1 MSNATWSQA
10 PPEAALTQ
18 VEAQAALRDSEER
31 FRAFVTAGTDVVYR
45 MNADWSELCQ
55 LVGRNFVAAAPRPTD
70 TWLAEYI
77 YPEDQTRV
85 LATIAEA
92 IRTRGVF
99 EMEHRVRRLDG
110 SVGWTHSRAVP
121 LLDAEGAIREWIGN
135 AVDITERRHNE
146 QALNESQ
153 ERYSGLLNSIN
164 EGYCSIEVIFD
175 AHGTAVDFTY
185 VEVNPAFEKLTGMRD
200 VQGRRV
206 RELIPDVEQRW
217 LDRYG
222 SVALTGVPVR
232 RVDQVKGLD
241 RWFEVLCFRL
251 GGSESR
257 KIGIL
262 FNNITARIEAEN
274 ALQASEALY
283 RGLFNSIDEG
293 FAIIEMIFDA
303 DRSPVDY
310 LILEVNPGF
319 EQQCGLLDAT
329 GKRIMEIL
337 PDHEP
342 YWFEMYGKVA
352 LTGEPVRAQVE
363 SKALQRWFET
373 RAFRIGGE
381 GSLKVAV
388 IFNDITGRKNDER
401 MLQEQAQALA
411 DQDRRKDEFLA
422 MLSHEL
428 RNPLAPLTNALHM
441 LRLQPQEDPVQR
453 QARGIIERQVGQLK
467 HLVGE
472 LLEISRITTGR
483 VQLRLERIAMS
494 GVLDRAIETAQP
506 LIEERRHVLEVSAP
520 PHPVWLQADASRLE
534 QVVVNLLTNAAK
546 YTDPGGRIWLSVA
559 QEGQEA
565 VLRVRDTGIGIA
577 AALLPRIFDLFTQ
590 AEKSLDRSQGG
601 LGIGLCL
608 VQRLVELHGGS
619 VAVTSVLG
627 QGSEFVVRLPVTS
640 LDLPPLLPSQ
650 AEVAR
655 PAGKCCRVLVVDD
668 NVDAAGSLGSLLTVL
683 GHEVRVVHDGAA
695 ALEAVQSFPA
705 GVALL
710 DIGLPGLTG
719 LEVARRIRQLP
730 ALEDLVLVAMT
741 GYGQE
746 SDRESSREAGFDH
759 HLVKLANLDELL
771 RILETVPAMTAGEHA
786 AWLNKGLSRGGS
798 RTSRPASP

>member
-1 MSNATWSQA
+1 MSNARWIQK

-18 VEAQAALRDSEER
+18 VEALAALRDSEER
-31 FRAFVTAGTDVVYR
+31 FRAFVTVGTDVVYR
-45 MNADWSELCQ
+45 MNADWSELSQ
-55 LVGRNFVAAAPRPTD
+55 LFGRDFIAEISGPTD
-70 TWLAEYI
+70 AWLAEYI
-77 YPEDQTRV
+77 YPEDQARV

-99 EMEHRVRRLDG
+99 EMEHRIRRQDG

-121 LLDAEGAIREWIGN
+121 VLDAQGAIREWIGN
-135 AVDITERRHNE
+135 AVDVTERRHNE
-146 QALNESQ
+146 QALNQSQ

-164 EGYCSIEVIFD
+164 EGYCAIEVIFD
-175 AHGTAVDFTY
+175 ADDTAVDFTY
-185 VEVNPAFEKLTGMRD
+185 LEVNTVFENLTGMRD

-206 RELIPDVEQRW
+206 RELIPNVEQRW

-232 RVDQVKGLD
+232 RVDHVKELD

-251 GGSESR
+251 GGTESR
-257 KIGIL
+257 KIAIL
-262 FNNITARIEAEN
+262 FNNITAQIEMEN
-274 ALQASEALY
+274 ALHASETLY
-283 RGLFNSIDEG
+283 RGLFNSIDDG
-293 FAIIEMIFDA
+293 FAIIEVIFDA
-303 DRSPVDY
+303 DNRPVDY
-310 LILEVNPGF
+310 LILEVNPAF
-319 EQQCGLLDAT
+319 EQQCGLLNAT
-329 GKRIMEIL
+329 GKRILELL
-337 PDHEP
+337 PNHEP

-352 LTGEPVRAQVE
+352 LTGEPVRMQVE

-381 GSLKVAV
+381 GSLKVVV
-388 IFNDITGRKNDER
+388 IFNNITERKNVER
-401 MLQEQAQALA
+401 KLQEQAQALS
-411 DQDRRKDEFLA
+411 DLDHRKDEFLA

-441 LRLQPQEDPVQR
+441 LRLQANEDPLQQ
-453 QARGIIERQVGQLK
+453 QARGIIERQVGQLT

-483 VQLRLERIAMS
+483 VQLRLERIALS
-494 GVLDRAIETAQP
+494 CILDRAIETAQP
-506 LIEERRHVLEVSAP
+506 LVEERRHVLEVSVP
-520 PHPVWLQADASRLE
+520 PHPVWLQADPSRLE

-546 YTDPGGRIWLSVA
+546 YTDPGGRIWLSFA
-559 QEGQEA
+559 HDGQEI

-577 AALLPRIFDLFTQ
+577 ADLLPRIFDLFTQ

-608 VQRLVELHGGS
+608 VQRLVELHGGN
-619 VAVTSVLG
+619 VVVTSVLG
-627 QGSEFVVRLPVTS
+627 QGSEFVVRLPVIP
-640 LDLPPLLPSQ
+640 LDLKPLLPPQ
-650 AEVAR
+650 AEVVR

-668 NVDAAGSLGSLLTVL
+668 NVDAAQSMGFLLAMH

-705 GVALL
+705 GVVLL
-710 DIGLPGLTG
+710 DIGLPDLTG

-730 ALEDLVLVAMT
+730 ALKDLVLVALT

-746 SDRESSREAGFDH
+746 SDLEHTREAGFDH
-759 HLVKLANLDELL
+759 HLVKPAVFDALL
-771 RILETVPAMTAGEHA
+771 KILETVPAMMA
-786 AWLNKGLSRGGS
+786 
-798 RTSRPASP
+798 

>member
-1 MSNATWSQA
+1 MSNTSWSHA
-10 PPEAALTQ
+10 PLEAALTL

-45 MNADWSELCQ
+45 LNADWSELYQ
-55 LVGRNFVAAAPRPTD
+55 LVGRNFIADVARSTD
-70 TWLAEYI
+70 GWLDEYI
-77 YPEDQTRV
+77 YPEDQTRM

-110 SVGWTHSRAVP
+110 GVGWTHSRAVP
-121 LLDAEGAIREWIGN
+121 LLDAQGSIREWIGN
-135 AVDITERRHNE
+135 AVDITERRHKE
-146 QALNESQ
+146 QALAESQ
-153 ERYSGLLNSIN
+153 TRYSGLLDSIN
-164 EGYCSIEVIFD
+164 DGYCAIELIFD
-175 AHGTAVDFTY
+175 ANDTAVDFTY
-185 VEVNPAFEKLTGMRD
+185 VEVNPAFEKLTGMHD
-200 VQGRRV
+200 VLGRRV
-206 RELIPDVEQRW
+206 RELLPDVEQDW
-217 LDRYG
+217 LDTYG
-222 SVALTGVPVR
+222 KVALTGEAVR
-232 RVDQVKGLD
+232 RVDEVKPLN
-241 RWFEVLCFRL
+241 RWFEVCCYRL
-251 GGSESR
+251 GGPESR
-257 KIGIL
+257 KIAVL
-262 FNNITARIEAEN
+262 FNNITEQKKAEH
-274 ALQASEALY
+274 ALRESEALY

-303 DRSPVDY
+303 DHRAVDY

-319 EQQCGLLDAT
+319 EQQCGLLNAT
-329 GKRIMEIL
+329 GKRILEL
-337 PDHEP
+337 VPDHEP

-352 LTGEPVRAQVE
+352 LTGEPVRVQAE
-363 SKALQRWFET
+363 SKALQSWFET

-388 IFNDITGRKNDER
+388 IFNNITERRNVERK
-401 MLQEQAQALA
+401 LQEQAQELS

-441 LRLQPQEDPVQR
+441 LRLQPHEDPVQR

-483 VQLRLERIAMS
+483 VQLHLERIDLS

-506 LIEERRHVLEVSAP
+506 LIDERRHVLEVSAP
-520 PHPVWLQADASRLE
+520 PHPLWLQADASRLE

-559 QEGQEA
+559 QEGHEA

-577 AALLPRIFDLFTQ
+577 AAQLPHIFGLFTQ
-590 AEKSLDRSQGG
+590 AEVSLDRSQGG

-608 VQRLVELHGGS
+608 VERLVELHGGN

-640 LDLPPLLPSQ
+640 LDPPPPQ

-668 NVDAAGSLGSLLTVL
+668 NVDAAQSMGVLLTMQ

-705 GVALL
+705 GVVLL

-730 ALEDLVLVAMT
+730 ALQSLVLVAMT
-741 GYGQE
+741 GYGEE
-746 SDRESSREAGFDH
+746 SDRERSREAGFDH
-759 HLVKLANLDELL
+759 HLVKPTDLDALL
-771 RILETVPAMTAGEHA
+771 KILETVPAMTA
-786 AWLNKGLSRGGS
+786 
-798 RTSRPASP
+798 

>member
-1 MSNATWSQA
+1 MSNTSWSHA
-10 PPEAALTQ
+10 PPEAALTL
-18 VEAQAALRDSEER
+18 VEAQAALSDSEER

-45 MNADWSELCQ
+45 LNADWSELYE
-55 LVGRNFVAAAPRPTD
+55 LVGRNFIADVARSTD
-70 TWLAEYI
+70 GWLDEYI
-77 YPEDQTRV
+77 YPEDQTRM

-121 LLDAEGAIREWIGN
+121 LLDAQGSIREWIGN
-135 AVDITERRHNE
+135 AVDITERRHKE
-146 QALNESQ
+146 QALAESQ
-153 ERYSGLLNSIN
+153 ARYSGLLDSIN
-164 EGYCSIEVIFD
+164 DGYCAIELIFD
-175 AHGTAVDFTY
+175 ANDTAVDFTY
-185 VEVNPAFEKLTGMRD
+185 VEVNPAFEKLTGMQD
-200 VQGRRV
+200 VLGRRV
-206 RELIPDVEQRW
+206 RELLPDVEQDW
-217 LDRYG
+217 LDTYG
-222 SVALTGVPVR
+222 KVALTGEAVR
-232 RVDQVKGLD
+232 RIDEVKPLN
-241 RWFEVLCFRL
+241 RWFEVCCYRL
-251 GGSESR
+251 GGPESR
-257 KIGIL
+257 KIAVL
-262 FNNITARIEAEN
+262 FNNITEQKKAEH
-274 ALQASEALY
+274 ALRESEALY

-303 DRSPVDY
+303 DHRAVDY

-319 EQQCGLLDAT
+319 EQQCGLLNAT
-329 GKRIMEIL
+329 GKRMLEL
-337 PDHEP
+337 VPDHEP

-352 LTGEPVRAQVE
+352 LTGEPVRVQAE
-363 SKALQRWFET
+363 SKALQSWFET

-388 IFNDITGRKNDER
+388 IFNNITERRNVERK
-401 MLQEQAQALA
+401 LQEQAQELS

-422 MLSHEL
+422 MLGHEL

-441 LRLQPQEDPVQR
+441 LRLQPHEDPVQR

-483 VQLRLERIAMS
+483 VQLRLERIDLS

-506 LIEERRHVLEVSAP
+506 LIDERRHVLEVSAP
-520 PHPVWLQADASRLE
+520 PHPLWLQADASRLE

-559 QEGQEA
+559 QEGHEA

-577 AALLPRIFDLFTQ
+577 AAQLPHIFGLFTQ
-590 AEKSLDRSQGG
+590 AEVSLDRSQGG

-608 VQRLVELHGGS
+608 VERLVELHGGN

-640 LDLPPLLPSQ
+640 LDPPPPQ

-668 NVDAAGSLGSLLTVL
+668 NVDAAQSMGVLLTMQ

-695 ALEAVQSFPA
+695 ALEAVQSFSA
-705 GVALL
+705 GVVLL

-730 ALEDLVLVAMT
+730 ALQSLVLVAMT
-741 GYGQE
+741 GYGEE
-746 SDRESSREAGFDH
+746 SDRERSRDAGFDH
-759 HLVKLANLDELL
+759 HLVKPTDLDALL
-771 RILETVPAMTAGEHA
+771 KILETVPAMTA
-786 AWLNKGLSRGGS
+786 
-798 RTSRPASP
+798 

>member
-1 MSNATWSQA
+1 MSNTSWNHA
-10 PPEAALTQ
+10 PPEAALTL
-18 VEAQAALRDSEER
+18 VEAEAALRDSEER

-45 MNADWSELCQ
+45 LNADWSELHQ
-55 LVGRNFVAAAPRPTD
+55 LVGRNFIADVARSTD
-70 TWLAEYI
+70 GWLDEYI
-77 YPEDQTRV
+77 YPEDQTCM

-99 EMEHRVRRLDG
+99 EMEHRVRRLNG

-121 LLDAEGAIREWIGN
+121 LLDAQGSIREWIGN
-135 AVDITERRHNE
+135 AVDITERRHKE
-146 QALNESQ
+146 QALAESQ
-153 ERYSGLLNSIN
+153 ARYSGLLDSIN
-164 EGYCSIEVIFD
+164 DGYCAIELIFD
-175 AHGTAVDFTY
+175 ANDTAVDFTY
-185 VEVNPAFEKLTGMRD
+185 VEVNPAFEKLTGMHD
-200 VQGRRV
+200 VLGRRV
-206 RELIPDVEQRW
+206 RELLPDVEQDW
-217 LDRYG
+217 LDTYG
-222 SVALTGVPVR
+222 KVALTGEAVR
-232 RVDQVKGLD
+232 RIDEVKPLN
-241 RWFEVLCFRL
+241 RWFEVCCYRL
-251 GGSESR
+251 GGPESR
-257 KIGIL
+257 KIAVL
-262 FNNITARIEAEN
+262 FNNITEQKKAEH
-274 ALQASEALY
+274 ALRESEALY

-303 DRSPVDY
+303 DHRAVDY

-319 EQQCGLLDAT
+319 EQQCGLLNAT
-329 GKRIMEIL
+329 GKRILEL
-337 PDHEP
+337 VPDHEP
-342 YWFEMYGKVA
+342 YWLEMYGKVA
-352 LTGEPVRAQVE
+352 LTGEPVRVQAE
-363 SKALQRWFET
+363 SKALQSWFET

-388 IFNDITGRKNDER
+388 IFNNITERRNVERK
-401 MLQEQAQALA
+401 LQEQAQELS

-441 LRLQPQEDPVQR
+441 LRLQPHEDPVQR

-483 VQLRLERIAMS
+483 VQLHLERIDLS

-506 LIEERRHVLEVSAP
+506 LIDERRHVLEVSAP
-520 PHPVWLQADASRLE
+520 PHPLWLQADASRLE

-559 QEGQEA
+559 QEGHEA

-577 AALLPRIFDLFTQ
+577 AAQLPHIFGLFTQ
-590 AEKSLDRSQGG
+590 AEVSLDRSQGG

-608 VQRLVELHGGS
+608 VKRLVELHGGN

-640 LDLPPLLPSQ
+640 LDPPPPQ

-668 NVDAAGSLGSLLTVL
+668 NVDAAQSMGVLLTMQ

-695 ALEAVQSFPA
+695 ALEAVQSFSA
-705 GVALL
+705 GVVLL

-730 ALEDLVLVAMT
+730 ALQSLVLVAIT
-741 GYGQE
+741 GYGEE
-746 SDRESSREAGFDH
+746 SDRERSRDAGFDH
-759 HLVKLANLDELL
+759 HLVKPTDLDALL
-771 RILETVPAMTAGEHA
+771 KILETVPAMTA
-786 AWLNKGLSRGGS
+786 
-798 RTSRPASP
+798 

>member
-1 MSNATWSQA
+1 MSNASGSQA

-18 VEAQAALRDSEER
+18 VEALAALRDSEER
-31 FRAFVTAGTDVVYR
+31 FRAFVTVGTDVVYR
-45 MNADWSELCQ
+45 MNADWSELRQ
-55 LVGRNFVAAAPRPTD
+55 LVGRNFIADAPQPTD
-70 TWLAEYI
+70 GWLAEYI

-110 SVGWTHSRAVP
+110 SVGWAHSRAVP
-121 LLDAEGAIREWIGN
+121 LLDAQGAIREWIGN
-135 AVDITERRHNE
+135 AVDVTERRYNE
-146 QALNESQ
+146 QALTESQ
-153 ERYSGLLNSIN
+153 ERYAGLLDSIN
-164 EGYCSIEVIFD
+164 EGYCAIEVMFD
-175 AHGTAVDFTY
+175 AHDTAIDFTY

-206 RELIPDVEQRW
+206 RELIPDVEQHW
-217 LDRYG
+217 LDAYG
-222 SVALTGVPVR
+222 RVALTGEPVR
-232 RVDQVKGLD
+232 RVDEVKALN

-262 FNNITARIEAEN
+262 FNNITAQIQAEN
-274 ALQASEALY
+274 ALHASEALY

-293 FAIIEMIFDA
+293 FAIIEMIFDTGH
-303 DRSPVDY
+303 RPVDY
-310 LILEVNPGF
+310 LILEVNPAF

-329 GKRIMEIL
+329 GKRILELL
-337 PDHEP
+337 PEHEP

-363 SKALQRWFET
+363 SKTLQQWFET
-373 RAFRIGGE
+373 RAFRIGDE
-381 GSLKVAV
+381 GSAKVAV
-388 IFNDITGRKNDER
+388 IFNNITERRNVERK
-401 MLQEQAQALA
+401 LQEQAQALS
-411 DQDRRKDEFLA
+411 DLDRRKDEFLA

-441 LRLQPQEDPVQR
+441 LGLQPSEDPVQR

-472 LLEISRITTGR
+472 LLEISRITTGE
-483 VQLRLERIAMS
+483 VQLRLERLALS

-534 QVVVNLLTNAAK
+534 QVVVNLLNNAAK

-577 AALLPRIFDLFTQ
+577 ADLLPHIFDLFTQ

-619 VAVTSVLG
+619 VAVTSVPG
-627 QGSEFVVRLPVTS
+627 EGSEFVVRLPVAFQ
-640 LDLPPLLPSQ
+640 DLPPLLPPP
-650 AEVAR
+650 AETAR
-655 PAGKCCRVLVVDD
+655 PAGKRCRVLVVDD
-668 NVDAAGSLGSLLTVL
+668 NVDAAQSMEFLLAMR

-695 ALEAVQSFPA
+695 ALEAVQNFAA
-705 GVALL
+705 GVVLL
-710 DIGLPGLTG
+710 DIGLPVLTG

-730 ALEDLVLVAMT
+730 ALKDLVLVAMT

-746 SDRESSREAGFDH
+746 SDRQRSREAGFDH
-759 HLVKLANLDELL
+759 HLVKPTDLDELYK
-771 RILETVPAMTAGEHA
+771 ILETVPAMTA
-786 AWLNKGLSRGGS
+786 
-798 RTSRPASP
+798 

>member
-1 MSNATWSQA
+1 MT
-10 PPEAALTQ
+10 L

-45 MNADWSELCQ
+45 LNADWSELYQ
-55 LVGRNFVAAAPRPTD
+55 LVGRNFIADVARSTD
-70 TWLAEYI
+70 GWLDEYI
-77 YPEDQTRV
+77 YPEDQTRM

-121 LLDAEGAIREWIGN
+121 LLDAQGSIREWIGN
-135 AVDITERRHNE
+135 AVDITERRHKE
-146 QALNESQ
+146 QALAESQ
-153 ERYSGLLNSIN
+153 ARYSGLLDSIN
-164 EGYCSIEVIFD
+164 DGYCAIELIFD
-175 AHGTAVDFTY
+175 ANDTAVDFTY
-185 VEVNPAFEKLTGMRD
+185 VEVNPAFEKLTGMHD
-200 VQGRRV
+200 VLGRRV
-206 RELIPDVEQRW
+206 RELLPDVEQDW
-217 LDRYG
+217 LDTYG
-222 SVALTGVPVR
+222 KVALTGEAVR
-232 RVDQVKGLD
+232 RIDEVKPLN
-241 RWFEVLCFRL
+241 RWFEVCCYRL
-251 GGSESR
+251 GGPESR
-257 KIGIL
+257 KIAVL
-262 FNNITARIEAEN
+262 FNNITEQKKVEH
-274 ALQASEALY
+274 ALRESEALY

-303 DRSPVDY
+303 DHRAVDY

-319 EQQCGLLDAT
+319 EQQCGLLNAT
-329 GKRIMEIL
+329 GKRILEL
-337 PDHEP
+337 VPDHEP

-352 LTGEPVRAQVE
+352 LTGEPVRVEAE
-363 SKALQRWFET
+363 SKALQSWFET

-388 IFNDITGRKNDER
+388 IFNNITERRNVERK
-401 MLQEQAQALA
+401 LQEQAQELSG
-411 DQDRRKDEFLA
+411 QDRRKDEFLA

-441 LRLQPQEDPVQR
+441 LRLQPHEDPVQR

-483 VQLRLERIAMS
+483 VQLRLERIDLS

-506 LIEERRHVLEVSAP
+506 LIDERRHVLEVSAP
-520 PHPVWLQADASRLE
+520 PHPLWLQADASRLE

-559 QEGQEA
+559 QEGHEA

-577 AALLPRIFDLFTQ
+577 AAQLPHIFGLFTQ
-590 AEKSLDRSQGG
+590 VEVSLDRSQGG

-608 VQRLVELHGGS
+608 VERLVELHGGN

-640 LDLPPLLPSQ
+640 LDLPPPQ

-668 NVDAAGSLGSLLTVL
+668 NVDAAQSMGVLLTMQ

-705 GVALL
+705 GVVLL

-730 ALEDLVLVAMT
+730 ALQSLVLVAMT
-741 GYGQE
+741 GYGEE
-746 SDRESSREAGFDH
+746 SDRERSRDAGFDH
-759 HLVKLANLDELL
+759 HLVKPTDLDALL
-771 RILETVPAMTAGEHA
+771 KILETVPAMTA
-786 AWLNKGLSRGGS
+786 
-798 RTSRPASP
+798 

>member
-1 MSNATWSQA
+1 MSNTSWSHA
-10 PPEAALTQ
+10 PPEAALTL

-45 MNADWSELCQ
+45 LNADWSELYQ
-55 LVGRNFVAAAPRPTD
+55 LVGRNFIADVARSTD
-70 TWLAEYI
+70 GWLDEYI
-77 YPEDQTRV
+77 YPEDQTRM

-121 LLDAEGAIREWIGN
+121 LLDAQGSIREWIGN
-135 AVDITERRHNE
+135 AVDITERRHKE
-146 QALNESQ
+146 QALAESQ
-153 ERYSGLLNSIN
+153 ARYSGLLDSIN
-164 EGYCSIEVIFD
+164 DGYCAIELIFD
-175 AHGTAVDFTY
+175 ANDTAVDFTY
-185 VEVNPAFEKLTGMRD
+185 VEVNPAFEKLTGMHD
-200 VQGRRV
+200 VLGRRV
-206 RELIPDVEQRW
+206 RELLPDVEQDW
-217 LDRYG
+217 LDTYG
-222 SVALTGVPVR
+222 KVALTGEAVR
-232 RVDQVKGLD
+232 RIDEVKPLN
-241 RWFEVLCFRL
+241 RWFEVCCYRL
-251 GGSESR
+251 GGPESR
-257 KIGIL
+257 KIAVL
-262 FNNITARIEAEN
+262 FNNITEQKKVEH
-274 ALQASEALY
+274 ALRESEALY

-303 DRSPVDY
+303 DHRAVDY

-319 EQQCGLLDAT
+319 EQQCGLLNAT
-329 GKRIMEIL
+329 GKRILEL
-337 PDHEP
+337 VPDHEP

-352 LTGEPVRAQVE
+352 LTGEPVRVEAE
-363 SKALQRWFET
+363 SKALQSWFET

-388 IFNDITGRKNDER
+388 IFNNITERRNVERK
-401 MLQEQAQALA
+401 LQEQAQELSG
-411 DQDRRKDEFLA
+411 QDRRKDEFLA

-441 LRLQPQEDPVQR
+441 LRLQPHEDPVQR

-483 VQLRLERIAMS
+483 VQLRLERIDLS

-506 LIEERRHVLEVSAP
+506 LIDERRHVLEVSAP
-520 PHPVWLQADASRLE
+520 PHPLWLQADASRLE

-559 QEGQEA
+559 QEGHEA

-577 AALLPRIFDLFTQ
+577 AAQLPHIFGLFTQ
-590 AEKSLDRSQGG
+590 VEVSLDRSQGG

-608 VQRLVELHGGS
+608 VERLVELHGGN

-640 LDLPPLLPSQ
+640 LDLPPPQ

-668 NVDAAGSLGSLLTVL
+668 NVDAAQSMGVLLTMQ

-705 GVALL
+705 GVVLL

-730 ALEDLVLVAMT
+730 ALQSLVLVAMT
-741 GYGQE
+741 GYGEE
-746 SDRESSREAGFDH
+746 SDRERSRDAGFDH
-759 HLVKLANLDELL
+759 HLVKPTDLDALL
-771 RILETVPAMTAGEHA
+771 KILETVPAMTA
-786 AWLNKGLSRGGS
+786 
-798 RTSRPASP
+798 

>member
-1 MSNATWSQA
+1 MSNASWIQEQ
-10 PPEAALTQ
+10 PETALTQ
-18 VEAQAALRDSEER
+18 VEALAALRDSEDC

-45 MNADWSELCQ
+45 MNADWSELRQ
-55 LVGRNFVAAAPRPTD
+55 LVGRKFVADAPRPTD
-70 TWLAEYI
+70 DWLAEYI

-92 IRTRGVF
+92 IRSRGVF
-99 EMEHRVRRLDG
+99 EMEHRVRRQDG

-121 LLDAEGAIREWIGN
+121 LLDAQGSIREWIGN
-135 AVDITERRHNE
+135 AVDVTERRHNE

-185 VEVNPAFEKLTGMRD
+185 LEVNPAFENLTGMRD

-222 SVALTGVPVR
+222 KVALTGEAVR
-232 RVDQVKGLD
+232 RVDEVKELN

-251 GGSESR
+251 GGPESR
-257 KIGIL
+257 KIAIL
-262 FNNITARIEAEN
+262 FNNITAQIKAEI

-303 DRSPVDY
+303 DHRPVDY
-310 LILEVNPGF
+310 LILEVNPAF
-319 EQQCGLLDAT
+319 EQQCGLLNAT
-329 GKRIMEIL
+329 GKRILELL

-352 LTGEPVRAQVE
+352 LTGEPVRVQLE
-363 SKALQRWFET
+363 SKALQRCFET

-381 GSLKVAV
+381 DSLKLAV
-388 IFNDITGRKNDER
+388 IFNNITERKNVER
-401 MLQEQAQALA
+401 KLQEQAQALS
-411 DQDRRKDEFLA
+411 DLDRRKDEFLA

-428 RNPLAPLTNALHM
+428 RNPLAPMTNAVHM
-441 LRLQPQEDPVQR
+441 LRLQPDKDQVQR
-453 QARGIIERQVGQLK
+453 QALGIIERQLGQLK
-467 HLVGE
+467 HLVDE
-472 LLEISRITTGR
+472 LLEISRISTGR
-483 VQLRLERIAMS
+483 VQLRLERIALS
-494 GVLDRAIETAQP
+494 GVLERAIETSQP
-506 LIEERRHVLEVSAP
+506 LVEERRHVLEVSAP
-520 PHPVWLQADASRLE
+520 SHPIWLQADPSRLE

-577 AALLPRIFDLFTQ
+577 ADLLPRIFDLFTQ

-608 VQRLVELHGGS
+608 VQRLVELHSGNVIVS
-619 VAVTSVLG
+619 SVLG

-640 LDLPPLLPSQ
+640 LDLPPLLPPQ
-650 AEVAR
+650 AKVVR
-655 PAGKCCRVLVVDD
+655 PAGKFCCVLVVDD
-668 NVDAAGSLGSLLTVL
+668 NVDAAQSMEALLAME

-705 GVALL
+705 SVLLL

-730 ALEDLVLVAMT
+730 ALKNLVLVALT

-746 SDRESSREAGFDH
+746 SDRERTREAGFDH
-759 HLVKLANLDELL
+759 HLVKPADFDAVLN
-771 RILETVPAMTAGEHA
+771 ILENVPAMTA
-786 AWLNKGLSRGGS
+786 
-798 RTSRPASP
+798 